1 MKKPRFHRILV
12 FFLMFFL
19 SGSHLALADGL
30 IIRNGSTL
38 TMNGSTLNLNCKD
51 LTIQNGGTFN
61 FVSGTVDNCGDLI
74 DDYGGLIQGSGTFF
88 YCSSTPGTVS
98 INPDPDSIA
107 APWSLDI
114 PGPADHIGNGDQTRD
129 FTWVEDSA
137 RGIISAAECDELV
150 GDCVNIARGQEVSI
164 LSVCELVLKKLGR
177 QDLKP
182 LYLDDG
188 RPGDVDRHYA
198 DISKAQRLLG
208 FSPSVDLESG
218 LDRYIQWVEA
228 QDPDLEAWVKQD
240 KTRNW

>member
-1 MKKPRFHRILV
+1 LPVVIVRPFNTYGPREPSEGKRAEVIPKFVMRAMAGLQPVV
-12 FFLMFFL
+12 F
-19 SGSHLALADGL
+19 
-30 IIRNGSTL
+30 
-38 TMNGSTLNLNCKD
+38 
-51 LTIQNGGTFN
+51 
-61 FVSGTVDNCGDLI
+61 
-74 DDYGGLIQGSGTFF
+74 
-88 YCSSTPGTVS
+88 
-98 INPDPDSIA
+98 
-107 APWSLDI
+107 
-114 PGPADHIGNGDQTRD
+114 GNGDQTRD

-137 RGIISAAECDELV
+137 RGIISAAECDQLV

-164 LSVCELVLKKLGR
+164 LSVCELVLEKLGR

-218 LDRYIQWVEA
+218 LDRYVQWVKA